1 MRQQVVEPGVVV
13 EEVLELVAVGRL
25 QYLEEPEVAVEPQP
39 VEEVPE
45 AEEVAQQRVAEQFG
59 ELQQY

>member
-1 MRQQVVEPGVVV
+1 MWQQVEVQQVV
-13 EEVLELVAVGRL
+13 AQL
-25 QYLEEPEVAVEPQP
+25 QYLEEPEIAVEPQP

-45 AEEVAQQRVAEQFG
+45 AEEEVQQVAEQFG

>member
-1 MRQQVVEPGVVV
+1 MRQQVVEPEVVV

-25 QYLEEPEVAVEPQP
+25 QYLEEPEVAVEQQP

-45 AEEVAQQRVAEQFG
+45 AEEEVQQRVAEQFG

>member
-1 MRQQVVEPGVVV
+1 LEPPVRQQVVEPGVVV

-25 QYLEEPEVAVEPQP
+25 QYLEEPEVAVELQQ
-39 VEEVPE
+39 VEGV
-45 AEEVAQQRVAEQFG
+45 QQRVAEQFG

>member
-1 MRQQVVEPGVVV
+1 MRQQVELEVV
-13 EEVLELVAVGRL
+13 AQL

-45 AEEVAQQRVAEQFG
+45 AEEEAQQRVAEQFG
-59 ELQQY
+59 ELQRQYSPYRPIHH

>member
-1 MRQQVVEPGVVV
+1 MRQQVEELEVV
-13 EEVLELVAVGRL
+13 AQL

-45 AEEVAQQRVAEQFG
+45 AEEEAQQRVAEQFG
-59 ELQQY
+59 ELQHLYSPYRPIHH

>member
-1 MRQQVVEPGVVV
+1 MRQQVEELEVV
-13 EEVLELVAVGRL
+13 AQL

-39 VEEVPE
+39 VEEVPG
-45 AEEVAQQRVAEQFG
+45 AEEMAEQRVAEQFG

>member
-1 MRQQVVEPGVVV
+1 MRQQVV
-13 EEVLELVAVGRL
+13 
-25 QYLEEPEVAVEPQP
+25 EPEVAVEPQP

>member
-1 MRQQVVEPGVVV
+1 MWQQVEELEVV
-13 EEVLELVAVGRL
+13 AQL

-45 AEEVAQQRVAEQFG
+45 AEEEAQQQVAEQFG
-59 ELQQY
+59 ELQHLYSPYRPIHR

>member
-1 MRQQVVEPGVVV
+1 MRQQVEELEVV
-13 EEVLELVAVGRL
+13 AQL

-45 AEEVAQQRVAEQFG
+45 AEEEAQQRVAEQFG

>member
-25 QYLEEPEVAVEPQP
+25 QYLEEPEVAVELQQ
-39 VEEVPE
+39 VEGV
-45 AEEVAQQRVAEQFG
+45 QQRVAEQFG

>member
-1 MRQQVVEPGVVV
+1 MRQQVEELEVV
-13 EEVLELVAVGRL
+13 AQL

-39 VEEVPE
+39 VEVLGV
-45 AEEVAQQRVAEQFG
+45 EEVAQQRVAEQFG